1 MTKQETA
8 EQIARGILHQLHKHG
23 FAPPAEKIVDQMEI
37 YAQLGEEIESIAA
50 ESIAEFMGYVAKGTQ
65 RNG

>member
-8 EQIARGILHQLHKHG
+8 EQIAQEIWDHLREENFISEGWAQYGILVKGDL
-23 FAPPAEKIVDQMEI
+23 AN
-37 YAQLGEEIESIAA
+37 IAA
-50 ESIAEFMGYVAKGTQ
+50 ESIEEFMGYVAKGTQ